1 MNDAELRR
9 AMAVLESYDKRLE
22 DLNKQVSLL
31 QSTRDE
37 VLMADRTLKA
47 FAAAEPG
54 EELLVP
60 IGASSF
66 VSAVVPE
73 KPEAVI
79 GVGTGVSLQKN
90 FEDASAYMKQNLN
103 MVNTT
108 LEKAIKALQ
117 ETQNATAELSAAVQE
132 AYRQKQ
138 TETSG
143 Q

>member
-1 MNDAELRR
+1 
-9 AMAVLESYDKRLE
+9 
-22 DLNKQVSLL
+22 
-31 QSTRDE
+31 
-37 VLMADRTLKA
+37 
-47 FAAAEPG
+47 
-54 EELLVP
+54 
-60 IGASSF
+60 
-66 VSAVVPE
+66 
-73 KPEAVI
+73 
-79 GVGTGVSLQKN
+79 
-90 FEDASAYMKQNLN
+90 